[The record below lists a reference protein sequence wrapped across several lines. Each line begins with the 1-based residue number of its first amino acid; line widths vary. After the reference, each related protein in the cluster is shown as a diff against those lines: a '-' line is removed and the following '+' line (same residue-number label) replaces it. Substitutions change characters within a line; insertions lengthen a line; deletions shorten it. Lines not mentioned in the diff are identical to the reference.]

1 MTQQEDSMQ
10 TPLEAGGRPARAAWW
25 SYPVSTW
32 KSFLADREEQ
42 VFLVLTLL
50 IGALV
55 GLIVVAFIEITGRF
69 GARLYPPDAAAWR
82 RFLVPVAGSLVMGYL
97 LYKYFPDA
105 RGSGVPQTKAALYAR
120 GGVISFSTLLGKFF
134 CTSVTLA
141 SGIPLGREGPAV
153 QVGGGV
159 ASVLG
164 RALGL
169 RPEKVKALLPVG
181 AAAAVAAAFNTPL
194 AAVLF
199 ALEEVVGDLHAPV
212 LGSVVLASATSWG
225 VLRLLLGNEPL
236 FQVPQYQLV
245 SSWELIAYGI
255 LGIAGGVVSAAFSQ
269 LLLRLRAWFKR
280 QPAKTVWCQ
289 PVAGGLV
296 VGVMGWFVPS
306 VMGVGYQYVGDVL
319 NDSLTLKLMLTLL
332 VLKLVATAV
341 SYASGNA
348 GGIFG
353 PSLFLGAMLGGAV
366 GSVAQHF
373 FPGSVASPGAYALVG
388 MGTAFAGII
397 RAPMT
402 SVVMI
407 FEITRDYAVIVP
419 LMLSNLVSYFIAS
432 RLQKEP
438 IYEVLAEQ
446 DGIHLPK
453 FGRGQQTRRQVMQV
467 MRPAVQM
474 LSTEETL
481 QRALELAGEAPQRT
495 WIVSDTRGVLGLLTR
510 EKLESAARDGNPSAP
525 VRTLL
530 KTGEFP
536 HVHADHPLDDALD
549 RMGTF
554 HLDVLP
560 VVSRANVHQ
569 LLGVVR
575 LQDVL
580 EAYGVGI
587 KSQN

>member
-1 MTQQEDSMQ
+1 LSQQENSMGAPQ
-10 TPLEAGGRPARAAWW
+10 NASGRPVRAAWW
-25 SYPVSTW
+25 NFRVSSW
-32 KSFLADREEQ
+32 KAFLADREEQ
-42 VFLVLTLL
+42 VFLLLTLV

-55 GLIVVAFIEITGRF
+55 GLIVVVFIEITGRF

-82 RFLVPVAGSLVMGYL
+82 RVLVPVIGSLVMGYL

-120 GGVISFSTLLGKFF
+120 GGFISFSTLLGKFF

-153 QVGGGV
+153 QVGGGI

-169 RPEKVKALLPVG
+169 RPERVKALLPVG

-245 SSWELIAYGI
+245 SSWELIAYGL
-255 LGIAGGVVSAAFSQ
+255 LGIAGGVVSAAFTQ

-280 QPAKTVWCQ
+280 QPAKTVWFQ
-289 PVAGGLV
+289 PVAGGLL

-306 VMGVGYQYVGDVL
+306 VMGVGYQYVGDAL

-332 VLKLVATAV
+332 VLKLVATVV

-373 FPGSVASPGAYALVG
+373 FPSHVAAPGAYALVG
-388 MGTAFAGII
+388 MGAAFAGIV

-419 LMLSNLVSYFIAS
+419 LMVSNLVSYFISS
-432 RLQKEP
+432 RMQKEP

-453 FGRGQQTRRQVMQV
+453 FGSRQETRRQVMQI
-467 MRPAVQM
+467 MQPAGQV
-474 LSTEETL
+474 LSAEETVG
-481 QRALELAGEAPQRT
+481 RALER
-495 WIVSDTRGVLGLLTR
+495 TRGAAQRAWIISNSRGVAGLVTR
-510 EKLESAARDGNPSAP
+510 KELESAASSGSLDLP
-525 VRTLL
+525 VSTIL
-530 KTGEFP
+530 KGGEFP
-536 HVHADHPLDDALD
+536 HVHADHALDDALD
-549 RMGTF
+549 RLGAN
-554 HLDVLP
+554 HVDLLP

-580 EAYGVGI
+580 EAYGVAM
-587 KSQN
+587 KPQ